1 MNEKTDLKEELIAE
15 ENQEYD
21 KHRITVD
28 QMPKVREPAV
38 LIVSSVICILG
49 CIVGMQLQLHTGTTP
64 DTSVVG
70 AIFAILISQIPLR
83 WFRQFKNIHRQN
95 LVQTATS
102 GATFASANCMLLTI
116 GIPVIMGWPELMFP
130 MLIGVT
136 LATVVDA
143 TILYKSFGSPMFPEE
158 APWPPGI
165 ATAESI
171 LAMADKG
178 KRAVLLLVGAAGGW
192 LGASFG
198 IPMDLF
204 GVAWVGSIAAM
215 GAFGVGALIKGL
227 YSTNMFAV
235 TIGDHSWTFISDLF
249 GEGFVYTDYLSLNYV
264 GHGAMI
270 GAGIIS
276 LVQCARIL
284 LKKENNDA
292 SAAAKFGTSLKDMKG
307 AMSKGFLAYLV
318 IAIGLAVA
326 TGLYSEMGPLM
337 LIGWVVFAAVAALV
351 SELIVGVS
359 AMHSGWFPGFATA
372 LIFLIIGMVLGFP
385 PLPLAILAGF
395 TAATGP
401 CFSDMGY
408 DLKAGYI
415 LRGRGRDPE
424 LEKVGRKQQYLAELF
439 GFGVAF
445 VMVAVFARGYFEQGM
460 FAPINAVYQS
470 TIEAGSTLE
479 VMKWLA
485 IWAIPGAIIQ
495 LIGGEHQ
502 VGILFT
508 TGLLIGW
515 TEAGLVLILAI
526 IIRIIV
532 VKKNPENDNLLAILG
547 AGSMVGCALHDF
559 FFSMVGLVKGK

>member
-1 MNEKTDLKEELIAE
+1 MDSNEIKKEIIE
-15 ENQEYD
+15 EEKQEFD
-21 KHRITVD
+21 KHRITAD
-28 QMPKVREPAV
+28 QMPKITEPAV
-38 LIVSSVICILG
+38 IVVSAAICILG
-49 CIVGMQLQLHTGTTP
+49 CIVGMQLQIHTGTTP
-64 DTSVVG
+64 DTSIVG
-70 AIFAILISQIPLR
+70 AIFAIILAQIPLKL
-83 WFRQFKNIHRQN
+83 FRQFKNIHRQN

-116 GIPVIMGWPELMFP
+116 GIPVIMGWPELMYP

-143 TILYKSFGSPMFPEE
+143 TILYKSFGSPMFPED

-178 KRAVLLLVGAAGGW
+178 KRSVMLLGGAVVGWVGTI
-192 LGASFG
+192 FG

-215 GAFGVGALIKGL
+215 GAFGVGALIKGI
-227 YSTNMFAV
+227 YSTNEFSI
-235 TIGDHSWTFISDLF
+235 TIGDHTATFFQNIF
-249 GEGFVYTDYLSLNYV
+249 GEGFVYSDYLSLNYI

-276 LVQCARIL
+276 LVQCMRIL
-284 LKKENNDA
+284 LKKQDGND
-292 SAAAKFGTSLKDMKG
+292 SAAAKFGTSLADMKG
-307 AMSKGFLAYLV
+307 AMGKGLVAYMV
-318 IAIGLAVA
+318 IAVGLAVA
-326 TGLYSEMGPLM
+326 TGLYSKMSVTM
-337 LIGWVVFAAVAALV
+337 LLVWVVFAAISALI
-351 SELIVGVS
+351 SEMIVGVS

-372 LIFLIIGMVLGFP
+372 LIFLIIGMVIGFP

-408 DLKAGYI
+408 DLKAGFI
-415 LRGRGRDPE
+415 LRGSGRDRE
-424 LEKVGRKQQYLAELF
+424 LEKVGRRQQYFAELL

-445 VMVAVFARGYFEQGM
+445 VMVAIFAKNYFDQGM
-460 FAPINAVYQS
+460 FAPINSVYQS

-502 VGILFT
+502 VGILFA

-515 TEAGLVLILAI
+515 TEAGITLILAI

-532 VKKNPENDNLLAILG
+532 VKKNPENDNILAILG
-547 AGSMVGCALHDF
+547 AGAMVGCALHDF
-559 FFSMVGLVKGK
+559 FTSVVGLAKTK

>member
-1 MNEKTDLKEELIAE
+1 MNDNQELRKEVIAE
-15 ENQEYD
+15 EELEFD
-21 KHRITVD
+21 RHRITAD
-28 QMPKVREPAV
+28 QMPKITEPV
-38 LIVSSVICILG
+38 VIVVSAIICMLG
-49 CIVGMQLQLHTGTTP
+49 CIVGMQLQIHTGTTP
-64 DTSVVG
+64 DTSIIG
-70 AIFAILISQIPLR
+70 AIFAVLVAQIPLKC
-83 WFRQFKNIHRQN
+83 FNKFKNIHRQN

-116 GIPVIMGWPELMFP
+116 GIPVIMGWPELMYP

-136 LATVVDA
+136 LATIVDA
-143 TILYKSFGSPMFPEE
+143 TILYKSFGSPMFPED

-178 KRAVLLLVGAAGGW
+178 KRGILLLVGSVFGW
-192 LGASFG
+192 LGATVG

-204 GVAWVGSIAAM
+204 GVAWVGSIFAM
-215 GAFGVGALIKGL
+215 GAFGVGALIKGI
-227 YSTNMFAV
+227 YSTNMFSITMAGHTV
-235 TIGDHSWTFISDLF
+235 TFADNIF
-249 GEGFVYTDYLSLNYV
+249 GEGFVYTDILGLNYV

-276 LVQCARIL
+276 LVQCAKVL
-284 LKKENNDA
+284 LKKENNDS
-292 SAAAKFGTSLKDMKG
+292 SAVAKFGTSLKDMKG
-307 AMSKGFLAYLV
+307 AMGKGFVAYLV
-318 IAIGLAVA
+318 IAIGLAIA
-326 TGLYSEMGPLM
+326 TGLYSEMGFGM
-337 LIGWVVFAAVAALV
+337 LVAWIVFAAIAALV

-372 LIFLIIGMVLGFP
+372 LIFLIIGMVMGFP
-385 PLPLAILAGF
+385 ALPLAILAGF

-415 LRGRGRDPE
+415 LRGRGRDKE
-424 LEKVGRKQQYLAELF
+424 LEMAGRRQQYFAELF

-445 VMVAVFARGYFEQGM
+445 VMVAIFAKNYFEQGM
-460 FAPINAVYQS
+460 FAPINSVYAS
-470 TIEAGSTLE
+470 TIAAGSTLE

-485 IWAIPGAIIQ
+485 IWAVPGAIIQ

-502 VGILFT
+502 VGILFA
-508 TGLLIGW
+508 TGILIGW
-515 TEAGLVLILAI
+515 TEAGITLILAI

-532 VKKNPENDNLLAILG
+532 VKKNPENDNMLAILG
-547 AGSMVGCALHDF
+547 AGAMVGCALHDF
-559 FFSMVGLVKGK
+559 FTSVVGLVKGE

>member
-1 MNEKTDLKEELIAE
+1 MNDKENLKKEVLIEKE
-15 ENQEYD
+15 QEFD
-21 KHRITVD
+21 KHRITAD
-28 QMPKVREPAV
+28 QMPTIKEPAI
-38 LIVSSVICILG
+38 IVVSAVICMLG
-49 CIVGMQLQLHTGTTP
+49 CIVGMQLQIHTGTTP
-64 DTSVVG
+64 DTSIIG
-70 AIFAILISQIPLR
+70 AIFAILIAQIPLR
-83 WFRQFKNIHRQN
+83 WFQKFKNVHRQN

-116 GIPVIMGWPELMFP
+116 GIPVIMGWPELMYP

-136 LATVVDA
+136 LATIVDA
-143 TILYKSFGSPMFPEE
+143 TILYKSFGSPMFPVD

-178 KRAVLLLVGAAGGW
+178 KRAVLLLIGAVAGWG
-192 LGASFG
+192 GAMVG

-215 GAFGVGALIKGL
+215 GAFGVGALIKGI
-227 YSTNMFAV
+227 YSTNVFSI
-235 TIGDHSWTFISDLF
+235 TIGDHTATFMEDIF
-249 GEGFVYTDYLSLNYV
+249 GSGFVYSDHLALNYI

-270 GAGIIS
+270 GAGLIS
-276 LVQCARIL
+276 LIQCARIL
-284 LKKENNDA
+284 LKKDNGDA

-307 AMSKGFLAYLV
+307 AMSKGVLAYMV

-326 TGLYSEMGPLM
+326 TGLYSKMSIGM
-337 LIGWVVFAAVAALV
+337 LAVWVIFASIAALV
-351 SELIVGVS
+351 SEMIVGVS

-372 LIFLIIGMVLGFP
+372 LIFLIIGMVIGFP

-415 LRGRGRDPE
+415 LRGSGRDPE
-424 LEKVGRKQQYLAELF
+424 LEKVGRKQQYFAELF

-445 VMVAVFARGYFEQGM
+445 VMVAIFAKNYFDQGM
-460 FAPINAVYQS
+460 FAPINSVYQS

-495 LIGGEHQ
+495 IIGGEHQ
-502 VGILFT
+502 VGILFA

-515 TEAGLVLILAI
+515 TEAGITLILAI
-526 IIRIIV
+526 VIRIIV

-547 AGSMVGCALHDF
+547 AGTMVGCALHDF
-559 FFSMVGLVKGK
+559 FYSVLGLVKGK

>member
-1 MNEKTDLKEELIAE
+1 MNDNENLKKEVIIEEE
-15 ENQEYD
+15 QEFD
-21 KHRITVD
+21 KHRITAD
-28 QMPKVREPAV
+28 QMPTIKEPAI
-38 LIVSSVICILG
+38 IVASAVICMLG
-49 CIVGMQLQLHTGTTP
+49 CIVGMQLQIHTGTTP
-64 DTSVVG
+64 DTSIIG
-70 AIFAILISQIPLR
+70 AIFAILIAQIPLR
-83 WFRQFKNIHRQN
+83 WFRKFKNVHRQN

-116 GIPVIMGWPELMFP
+116 GIPVIMGWPELMYP

-136 LATVVDA
+136 LATIVDA
-143 TILYKSFGSPMFPEE
+143 TILYKSFGSPMFPVD

-178 KRAVLLLVGAAGGW
+178 KRAALLLIGAIAGWG
-192 LGASFG
+192 GAVIG

-215 GAFGVGALIKGL
+215 GAFGVGALIKGI
-227 YSTNMFAV
+227 YSTNVFSI
-235 TIGDHSWTFISDLF
+235 TIGGHTATFFEDIFGAGFLYSDHLA
-249 GEGFVYTDYLSLNYV
+249 LNYI

-276 LVQCARIL
+276 LVQCGRVL
-284 LKKENNDA
+284 LRKDNADA
-292 SAAAKFGTSLKDMKG
+292 SAASKFGTSLKDMKG
-307 AMSKGFLAYLV
+307 AMSKGFLAYMG

-326 TGLYSEMGPLM
+326 TGLYSEMNIGM
-337 LIGWVVFAAVAALV
+337 LVVWVVFASIAALI
-351 SELIVGVS
+351 SEMIVGVS

-372 LIFLIIGMVLGFP
+372 LIFLIIGMVIGFP

-415 LRGRGRDPE
+415 LRGNGRDPE
-424 LEKVGRKQQYLAELF
+424 LEKVGRKQQYFAELF

-445 VMVAVFARGYFEQGM
+445 VMVAIFAKNYFDQGM
-460 FAPINAVYQS
+460 FAPINSVYQS

-485 IWAIPGAIIQ
+485 IWAIPGAVIQ
-495 LIGGEHQ
+495 ILGGEHQ
-502 VGILFT
+502 VGILFA

-515 TEAGLVLILAI
+515 TEAGITLILAI

-532 VKKNPENDNLLAILG
+532 VRKNPENDNILAILG

-559 FFSMVGLVKGK
+559 FYSVLGLVKGK